1 MNAWKKKHLVEGSK
15 SVGVCRDGR
24 CLGIWSYMCF
34 MGPFCEN
41 RFPPSALN
49 WILIII
55 FETIIWKSIIL
66 LGWVLRVRGVF
77 LRGFWG
83 KWNKLGKAERCYPC
97 WELWPFCERNS
108 SCWLSAKLQSDSS
121 PSSKSFKAAHGQMW
135 SIDEFKF
142 VVACQQ
148 KHYLK
153 SNLKCKKSEILN
165 PENQCLFFRIPRNGK
180 KRGLE
185 K

>member
-1 MNAWKKKHLVEGSK
+1 MLAWAWISRERLTKWGRQRILKIKVIVKEKLKNWNSGNLEKFMNAWKKKHLVEGSK

-83 KWNKLGKAERCYPC
+83 KWDKLGFWRYIIPD
-97 WELWPFCERNS
+97 LYLQNGDISLLS
-108 SCWLSAKLQSDSS
+108 S
-121 PSSKSFKAAHGQMW
+121 
-135 SIDEFKF
+135 I
-142 VVACQQ
+142 
-148 KHYLK
+148 
-153 SNLKCKKSEILN
+153 
-165 PENQCLFFRIPRNGK
+165 
-180 KRGLE
+180 
-185 K
+185 